1 MDTEDQFAPD
11 FSSNKQ
17 HKAAKNKQSKAKQ
30 QQQQQQKQKNP
41 RQSY

>member
-1 MDTEDQFAPD
+1 MDIEDQFAPD

-30 QQQQQQKQKNP
+30 QQQQKQKNP

>member
-1 MDTEDQFAPD
+1 MDIEDQFAPD

-30 QQQQQQKQKNP
+30 LQQQQQKQKNP

>member
-1 MDTEDQFAPD
+1 MDIEDQFAPD

-17 HKAAKNKQSKAKQ
+17 HKAAKNMQSKVKQ

>member
-1 MDTEDQFAPD
+1 MDIEDQFVPD

>member
-1 MDTEDQFAPD
+1 MDIEDQFAPD
-11 FSSNKQ
+11 VSSNKQ

>member
-1 MDTEDQFAPD
+1 MDIEDQFAPD